1 VLQEAVMAMELLKFV
16 HDDKW
21 PGTFLAVCARWIE
34 GRSLTQHLLL
44 MALAPLPFLLA
55 ALLMLHEMA
64 RTGPHAQTNL
74 ERGLATVRLL
84 ASAAESGVYLK
95 SPRQLEQML
104 EAVRAL
110 GGVAAVAIYEQSGE
124 PLVVRGRPELPAPG
138 RIAGVRSAGLLNEKA
153 GRMAF
158 AAPVEPGQILLA
170 RLGRH
175 DEPPG
180 KFAGLP
186 AIGWVYLE
194 IDPGVTTLYGDKFV
208 LANLFIAFA
217 TLLGGAYAALRLAR
231 AVGEPVAGLAEAARR
246 IRAGQG
252 AARVPVDAA
261 SRELRSLQEGFN
273 TLAGG
278 IDEVRRTMQARME
291 EATDRFAHEALH
303 DHLTGLPNR
312 RAFDR
317 ALDDAVSNARRLSD
331 QGVLCFIDLDYFKT
345 VNDLGGHAAGDALLC
360 EVSELILQGV
370 RAQDLVCRVGGD
382 EFAIILRACS
392 ADDARRLAEG
402 LCGAIAAL
410 CFNWEN
416 QCFKVSASFGMAVIN
431 DTVPDTAAVLKAADA
446 ACYAAKHEGR
456 NKVVLCH
463 EACSG

>member
-312 RAFDR
+312 RAFDTASSS
-317 ALDDAVSNARRLSD
+317 ALSNARRLGSP
-331 QGVLCFIDLDYFKT
+331 
-345 VNDLGGHAAGDALLC
+345 
-360 EVSELILQGV
+360 V
-370 RAQDLVCRVGGD
+370 R
-382 EFAIILRACS
+382 
-392 ADDARRLAEG
+392 
-402 LCGAIAAL
+402 
-410 CFNWEN
+410 
-416 QCFKVSASFGMAVIN
+416 
-431 DTVPDTAAVLKAADA
+431 
-446 ACYAAKHEGR
+446 
-456 NKVVLCH
+456 
-463 EACSG
+463 

>member
-1 VLQEAVMAMELLKFV
+1 MAMELLKFV

-21 PGTFLAVCARWIE
+21 SGTFLALCTRWMK
-34 GRSLTQHLLL
+34 GRSLTQHLVL
-44 MALAPLPFLLA
+44 MVLAPLPFLLA
-55 ALLMLHEMA
+55 ALFMLHEMA
-64 RTGPHAQTNL
+64 RTRPHEHANL

-84 ASAAESGVYLK
+84 ASAAESGVY
-95 SPRQLEQML
+95 SGSRRQLEKL
-104 EAVRAL
+104 VETVRAL
-110 GGVAAVAIYEQSGE
+110 DGVAAVAIYERSGE
-124 PLVVRGRPELPAPG
+124 PLVVRGLTDVPVPA
-138 RIAGVRSAGLLNEKA
+138 RIASVRSAGLLHEQA

-158 AAPVEPGQILLA
+158 AAPVEPARFELA
-170 RLGRH
+170 KLDSPREL
-175 DEPPG
+175 PAP
-180 KFAGLP
+180 FAALP

-194 IDPGVTTLYGDKFV
+194 IDPGAMTLYGDKVV
-208 LANLFIAFA
+208 LTNLFLAFA
-217 TLLGGAYAALRLAR
+217 ALLGGAYVALRLAH
-231 AVGEPVAGLAEAARR
+231 AVGDPVARLAEAVRR
-246 IRAGQG
+246 IRAGQE
-252 AARVPVDAA
+252 AARVPVDGA
-261 SRELRSLQEGFN
+261 SPELRSLQEGFN

-317 ALDDAVSNARRLSD
+317 ALDDAVSNARRMSD

-345 VNDLGGHAAGDALLC
+345 VNDVGGHAAGDALLC

-392 ADDARRLAEG
+392 ADDARRLVEG
-402 LCGAIAAL
+402 LCEAIAAL
-410 CFNWEN
+410 CFNWESR
-416 QCFKVSASFGMAVIN
+416 CFKVSASFGMAIIN

-446 ACYAAKHEGR
+446 ACYTAKRDGR
-456 NKVVLCH
+456 NKVVSCH
-463 EACSG
+463 EACSS